1 MQLNWMTIH
10 VPRSVTVFWVNSLI
24 CIGTDVM
31 QIIDEKI
38 QRRQESKLTGKYI
51 LNAVVTFKNEGYG
64 KLIEL
69 LQ

>member
-1 MQLNWMTIH
+1 
-10 VPRSVTVFWVNSLI
+10 
-24 CIGTDVM
+24 M

-38 QRRQESKLTGKYI
+38 QRRKESKLTGKYI

>member
-1 MQLNWMTIH
+1 
-10 VPRSVTVFWVNSLI
+10 
-24 CIGTDVM
+24 M

-51 LNAVVTFKNEGYG
+51 LNAVVTFKNERYG

>member
-1 MQLNWMTIH
+1 
-10 VPRSVTVFWVNSLI
+10 
-24 CIGTDVM
+24 M

-38 QRRQESKLTGKYI
+38 QRKQERKLTGKYV
-51 LNAVVTFKNEGYG
+51 LNAVVTFKNEGCG